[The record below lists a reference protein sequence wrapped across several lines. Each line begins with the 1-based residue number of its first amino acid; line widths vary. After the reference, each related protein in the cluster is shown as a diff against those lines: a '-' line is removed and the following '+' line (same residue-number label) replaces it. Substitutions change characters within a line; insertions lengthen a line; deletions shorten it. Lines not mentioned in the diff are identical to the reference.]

1 MAAPFVAFLLKW
13 RRPALLKW
21 RPPVVFLPYGSFETH
36 GTELVS
42 CRQDGSVHDPEDRQG
57 FPVNP
62 SEFGPLTDLPDWSF
76 ADGRPAP
83 PMKGY
88 LRRREKNAE
97 LARRVVEISA
107 EIDRGMEK
115 WEAKQREAEQ
125 AAQEKRRNRLQP
137 KAYFVPET
145 AK

>member
-1 MAAPFVAFLLKW
+1 MGLSSF
-13 RRPALLKW
+13 
-21 RPPVVFLPYGSFETH
+21 PVVRMAVCMTQRIGSHLAKIASATRSIHCSAVDQAGGEWR
-36 GTELVS
+36 V
-42 CRQDGSVHDPEDRQG
+42 RQG